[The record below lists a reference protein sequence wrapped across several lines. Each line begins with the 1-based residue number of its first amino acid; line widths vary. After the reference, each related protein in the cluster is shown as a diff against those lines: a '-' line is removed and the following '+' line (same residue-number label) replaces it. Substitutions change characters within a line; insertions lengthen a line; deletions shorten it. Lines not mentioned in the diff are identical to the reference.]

1 MARVNGKK
9 PPHKNAGIFVN
20 SKPDRKQAG
29 PVGKGE
35 FSRGFILGCG
45 APLHA
50 TSTTGDTL
58 HESCGSEVNGYMVLC
73 PACMQT
79 RNSFD
84 LPIQVRVAPKV
95 VK

>member
-9 PPHKNAGIFVN
+9 PPVFVN

-29 PVGKGE
+29 PAGKGQ

-45 APLHA
+45 APLHS
-50 TSTTGDTL
+50 TSTTGDSL
-58 HESCGSEVNGYMVLC
+58 RESCGSEVNGYVVLC

-79 RNSFD
+79 RDSFD

-95 VK
+95 VG

>member
-1 MARVNGKK
+1 MARVKGKK
-9 PPHKNAGIFVN
+9 PPAFVN

-35 FSRGFILGCG
+35 FSRGFVLGCG

-58 HESCGSEVNGYMVLC
+58 HESCGSELNGYMVLC

-79 RNSFD
+79 RDSFD